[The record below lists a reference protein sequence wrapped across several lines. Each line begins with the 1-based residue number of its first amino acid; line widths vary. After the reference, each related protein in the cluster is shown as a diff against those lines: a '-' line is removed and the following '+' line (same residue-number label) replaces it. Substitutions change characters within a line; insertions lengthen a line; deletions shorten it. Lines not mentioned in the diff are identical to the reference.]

1 MIDKFVSEAEERMKK
16 TIEAVQQQLASIRTG
31 KATPSLVEGLRVDYY
46 GTQTPLNQ
54 MASISAP
61 EARLLVVQP
70 WDKTAVQE
78 VVKAIQA
85 SDLGLN
91 PQAEGQIIRIPI
103 PPLSEER
110 RKDLVKIAKKY
121 GEEGK
126 IALRNIRRDANDEL
140 KAAEKKSDIS
150 EDQMHDG
157 FDRIQK
163 LTDNYS
169 KQIDDMTA
177 KRESEVMEI

>member
-1 MIDKFVSEAEERMKK
+1 MIDKFVSEAEDRMKK

-31 KATPSLVEGLRVDYY
+31 KASPSLVEGMKVDYY

-70 WDKTAVQE
+70 WDKTAVGE
-78 VVKAIQA
+78 VVKAIQS

-91 PQAEGQIIRIPI
+91 PMVEGQIIRIPI

-110 RKDLVKIAKKY
+110 RKDLVKIVKKY
-121 GEEGK
+121 SEEGK

-140 KAAEKKSDIS
+140 KGAEKKSDIS

-157 FDRIQK
+157 FDRVQK
-163 LTDNYS
+163 LTDKYS
-169 KQIDDMTA
+169 EKIDEMAA